1 MSEQM
6 NNSFKRHVACDELV
20 LMGMLAWLN
29 VQVKVSRV
37 NAGNGHKCD
46 MCGAP
51 AEAIVD
57 LPGS

>member
-1 MSEQM
+1 MSEQVLQ
-6 NNSFKRHVACDELV
+6 RPVVCDELM
-20 LMGMLAWLN
+20 LTWMLAWLG

>member
-1 MSEQM
+1 M
-6 NNSFKRHVACDELV
+6 NNFFKRHVACDELV
-20 LMGMLAWLN
+20 LMWMLVWLG

-37 NAGNGHKCD
+37 NAGNGHKYD

-51 AEAIVD
+51 ADAIVD